1 MMKVRIVPTMARL
14 SRPVPAA
21 MPTVAVSQILA
32 AVVTPTILCSS
43 LILRMTPPP
52 MKPIPVNIPWM
63 IRLKSALDIP
73 INCGKNDQ
81 GSAEG
86 NQHVGSHSRCL
97 ASLGPLEAQDTAE
110 DDGE

>member
-1 MMKVRIVPTMARL
+1 MLKPTEDCEDDKAENVPTTARL

-21 MPTVAVSQILA
+21 MPTVAVSQMLA

-52 MKPIPVNIPWM
+52 IKPIPVTIPWM

-73 INCGKNDQ
+73 ANCG
-81 GSAEG
+81 
-86 NQHVGSHSRCL
+86 R
-97 ASLGPLEAQDTAE
+97 
-110 DDGE
+110 